1 METTE
6 KRKGGQWDTGQGQQR
21 KVIPWRGASSH
32 LELKRW
38 YNSPLFISSQYQVF
52 TCDLSTQG
60 PLGSSPSWC
69 IFGFLTKLMH
79 LWVPHHADVSLGY
92 LPCWCISGLFAMLT
106 YSSWWCIFGLPAML
120 TCLWFTCHA
129 DILSVAPLSCF
140 CVSSR
145 MVVCK
150 YLNVFS
156 TKSW

>member
-6 KRKGGQWDTGQGQQR
+6 KRKGGSVRHRPRATK

-38 YNSPLFISSQYQVF
+38 YNSPLFISSQYQ
-52 TCDLSTQG
+52 LSIHLWPFYTR
-60 PLGSSPSWC
+60 P
-69 IFGFLTKLMH
+69 FGFLTKLMH

-92 LPCWCISGLFAMLT
+92 LLCWCISVLFAMLT
-106 YSSWWCIFGLPAML
+106 YSPWWRIFGLPAML

-129 DILSVAPLSCF
+129 DMLSVAPLSCF

-145 MVVCK
+145 MIICK